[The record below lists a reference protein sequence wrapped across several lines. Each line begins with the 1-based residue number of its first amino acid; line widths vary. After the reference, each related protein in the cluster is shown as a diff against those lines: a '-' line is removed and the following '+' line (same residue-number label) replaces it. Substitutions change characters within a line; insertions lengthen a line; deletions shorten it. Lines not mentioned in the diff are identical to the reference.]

1 MRLLTM
7 RRLAFALIIIGAV
20 ASLLTALDRYRFEQ
34 ASRSVEITVDQLD
47 LDDFAKAY
55 GYDENDLLRKMR
67 AAGLT
72 SVAVYAEEGQR
83 VNYGTHAFVQTGQ
96 QVINGDRVT
105 GLADKGLQDLVAAHK
120 IDPKYIYLVVYDKPT
135 LSRYLEAL
143 RTQLEPRDLKLI
155 RAQLPAILEVKTQI
169 DFFNGVDLGMPA
181 DVTKRIREMG
191 LLVDPRVQNNE
202 RLGPEGIAKVF
213 DDAVGGGR
221 VGTVIF
227 YGTGNEVLGYPY
239 QLDAAAQAFRDH
251 PGIDFGDVEAY
262 TADQIQKGTQTLGRD
277 VPGQTVRVMAIPKLQ
292 LDKLDVDTV
301 IGEYLLGVR
310 ERNIRVVYY
319 RPYPHPVQNKLPD
332 GTMETESVE
341 QTNID
346 LISKLADQ
354 LRANGYEIGRAS
366 SFTDFKGWKLDLF
379 YFFAGVGVAGAFL
392 LLLDIYGWSRRWMP
406 WAFGGI
412 TIAAF
417 AAGFLT
423 GHYEAVRKL
432 WALGG
437 ALTFGV
443 LAGSELAMLFRA
455 RPSGSWI
462 GDVRTG
468 LVCLGRSAGV
478 ALLGGLFITGLLSQV
493 AFMLE
498 VDLFFGVKALLV
510 IPPLIVLGLYVFT
523 DKFGT
528 PSNVRDV
535 ADAPV
540 RAWMLAAF
548 VVLAAAAAFLVM
560 RSGNQ
565 PDIGVSGLE
574 LNLRGVLTQLMGARP
589 RFKEFLIG
597 YPPIF
602 LLAALTPAHRRF
614 AGWLLVLCAAVGLA
628 DVLDTFSHIHTSLSV
643 GLLRTINGAV
653 LGAVI
658 GIVAQWVYRRV
669 VRPRAGATA

>member
-1 MRLLTM
+1 M

-20 ASLLTALDRYRFEQ
+20 ASLLVAIDRYRFEQ
-34 ASRSVEITVDQLD
+34 ASRSVEITIDQLD

-55 GYDENDLLRKMR
+55 GYDEDDLLRKLR
-67 AAGLT
+67 GAGLT

-96 QVINGDRVT
+96 QVLDGARVT
-105 GLADKGLQDLVAAHK
+105 GLADKGLQTLVAAHK
-120 IDPKYIYLVVYDKPT
+120 IDPKFIYIVVYDTPT
-135 LSRYLEAL
+135 LDRYLDAL
-143 RTQLEPRDLKLI
+143 RTQLEPKDVTIVRS
-155 RAQLPAILEVKTQI
+155 ALPAILEVKSQL
-169 DFFNGVDLGMPA
+169 DFFNGIDLGMPA
-181 DVTKRIREMG
+181 DVTRRIREMG

-202 RLGPEGIAKVF
+202 RLGPDGISKVL
-213 DDAVGGGR
+213 DDATAGGR

-227 YGTGNEVLGYPY
+227 YGNGNEVLGYPY
-239 QLDAAAQAFRDH
+239 QLEATAQAFRAH

-262 TADQIQKGTQTLGRD
+262 TEDQIQKGTQTLGRD
-277 VPGQTVRVMAIPKLQ
+277 IPGQTVRVMAIPKLQ

-319 RPYPHPVQNKLPD
+319 RPYPHPLQKKMPD
-332 GTMETESVE
+332 GTMETQTVE

-346 LISKLADQ
+346 LVSALADE
-354 LRANGYEIGRAS
+354 LRANGFAIGRAS
-366 SFTDFKGWKLDLF
+366 SFTDFKSWKLDVL
-379 YFFAGVGVAGAFL
+379 YFLAGAGAIGGFL
-392 LLLDIYGWSRRWMP
+392 LLLEIYGWARPWMA
-406 WAFGGI
+406 WTLLGLTVAAFG
-412 TIAAF
+412 
-417 AAGFLT
+417 AGFAT
-423 GHYEAVRKL
+423 GHDEAVRKL

-443 LAGSELAMLFRA
+443 LAGTELAALFRSPPE
-455 RPSGSWI
+455 RSWI
-462 GDVRTG
+462 GDARAG
-468 LVCLGRSAGV
+468 LICLARSAGV

-510 IPPLIVLGLYVFT
+510 VPPLIVLGLYIFT
-523 DKFGT
+523 DTFGA
-528 PSNVRDV
+528 PNKPADV
-535 ADAPV
+535 ANAPV

-548 VVLAAAAAFLVM
+548 VVLAACAAFLIM

-565 PDIGVSGLE
+565 PDVGVSGFE
-574 LNLRGVLTQLMGARP
+574 LNVRGALTQLMGARP

-602 LLAALTPAHRRF
+602 LLAAMTPAHRRF
-614 AGWLLVLCAAVGLA
+614 AGWLLVLCGAVGLA

-653 LGAVI
+653 LGAII
-658 GIVAQWVYRRV
+658 GIVVQWVYRRI
-669 VRPRAGATA
+669 VRPRAGSVA

>member
-1 MRLLTM
+1 MRLSTM
-7 RRLAFALIIIGAV
+7 RLSAIVLIVIGAI
-20 ASLLTALDRYRFEQ
+20 ASLLVALDRYRFEQ

-55 GYDENDLLRKMR
+55 GYDEDDLLRKLR

-96 QVINGDRVT
+96 QVLDGARVT
-105 GLADKGLQDLVAAHK
+105 GLADKGLQDLVAARK
-120 IDPKYIYLVVYDKPT
+120 IDPKYIYIVVYDRPT
-135 LSRYLEAL
+135 LERYLDAL
-143 RTQLEPRDLKLI
+143 RTQLEPRDVKI
-155 RAQLPAILEVKTQI
+155 VRSALPAILEVKTQI
-169 DFFNGVDLGMPA
+169 DFFNGIDLGMPEEL
-181 DVTKRIREMG
+181 TRRIREMG

-202 RLGPEGIAKVF
+202 RLGPDGIGKVL
-213 DDAVGGGR
+213 DDAIAGGR

-227 YGTGNEVLGYPY
+227 YGNGNEVLGYPY
-239 QLDAAAQAFRDH
+239 QLDATAQAFRDH

-262 TADQIQKGTQTLGRD
+262 TEDQIQKGTQTLGRD
-277 VPGQTVRVMAIPKLQ
+277 IPGQTVRVMAIPKLQ

-310 ERNIRVVYY
+310 ERNIRVIYY
-319 RPYPHPVQNKLPD
+319 RPYPHPVQQKLPD
-332 GTMETESVE
+332 GSMETLSVE

-346 LISKLADQ
+346 LVSKLADQ
-354 LRANGYEIGRAS
+354 LRANGFTIGRAS
-366 SFTDFKGWKLDLF
+366 SFTDFKGPKLDVL
-379 YFFAGVGVAGAFL
+379 YVLAGLGAIGGFL
-392 LLLDIYGWSRRWMP
+392 LLLETYGWARP
-406 WAFGGI
+406 WIGWVLVII
-412 TIAAF
+412 TLAAF
-417 AAGFLT
+417 AAGLAT
-423 GHYEAVRKL
+423 GRDEAVRKL

-443 LAGSELAMLFRA
+443 LAGTELAMLFRA
-455 RPSGSWI
+455 PPADTWL
-462 GDVRTG
+462 GDARAG
-468 LVCLGRSAGV
+468 LVCLLRSAGV

-510 IPPLIVLGLYVFT
+510 VPPLIVLGLYIFT
-523 DKFGT
+523 GKFGA
-528 PSNVRDV
+528 PNKLGEV
-535 ADAPV
+535 ANAPV

-548 VVLAAAAAFLVM
+548 VVLAASAAFLVM

-565 PDIGVSGLE
+565 PDVGVSGFE
-574 LNLRGVLTQLMGARP
+574 LDVRGALTQLMGARP
-589 RFKEFLIG
+589 RFKEFLVG

-653 LGAVI
+653 LGAI
-658 GIVAQWVYRRV
+658 LGIIVQWIYRRIA
-669 VRPRAGATA
+669 RRSTAAA

>member
-7 RRLAFALIIIGAV
+7 RRLAFALIIIGAI
-20 ASLLTALDRYRFEQ
+20 ASLLVALDRYRFEQ
-34 ASRSVEITVDQLD
+34 ASRSVEITIDQLD

-55 GYDENDLLRKMR
+55 GYDEDDLLRKLR

-96 QVINGDRVT
+96 QVIDGDRVT
-105 GLADKGLQDLVAAHK
+105 GLADKGLQELVAAHK
-120 IDPKYIYLVVYDKPT
+120 IDPKYIYIVVYDTPT
-135 LSRYLEAL
+135 LTRYLEAL
-143 RTQLEPRDLKLI
+143 RTQLEPRDI
-155 RAQLPAILEVKTQI
+155 EIVRSQLPAILEVKTQI
-169 DFFNGVDLGMPA
+169 DFFNGIDLGMPA
-181 DVTKRIREMG
+181 DLTKRIRDMG

-202 RLGPEGIAKVF
+202 RLAPDAVAKVF

-227 YGTGNEVLGYPY
+227 YGAGNEVLGYPY
-239 QLDAAAQAFRDH
+239 QLEATAQAFRDH

-262 TADQIQKGTQTLGRD
+262 TEDQIQKGTQTLGRD

-319 RPYPHPVQNKLPD
+319 RPYPHPVQVKLAD
-332 GTMETESVE
+332 GTMQTESVE

-346 LISKLADQ
+346 LISDLADQ
-354 LRANGYEIGRAS
+354 LRANGFEIGRAS
-366 SFTDFKGWKLDLF
+366 SFTDFKSWRLNVF
-379 YFFAGVGVAGAFL
+379 YLLAGLGVAGAFL

-406 WAFGGI
+406 WVFAGL

-417 AAGFLT
+417 AGGFAT
-423 GHYEAVRKL
+423 GHDEPIRKL

-443 LAGSELAMLFRA
+443 LAGSELAMLFRVQPA
-455 RPSGSWI
+455 ASWI
-462 GDVRTG
+462 GDARTG

-510 IPPLIVLGLYVFT
+510 VPPLIVFGLYLFT
-523 DKFGT
+523 DKFGP
-528 PSNVRDV
+528 PSKLRDV
-535 ADAPV
+535 AAAPV

-548 VVLAAAAAFLVM
+548 VVLAAVAAFLVM

-574 LNLRGVLTQLMGARP
+574 LNVRGALTQLMGARP

-614 AGWLLVLCAAVGLA
+614 AGWLLVLFAAVGLA

-653 LGAVI
+653 LGAAI
-658 GIVAQWVYRRV
+658 GVVVQWIYRRF
-669 VRPRAGATA
+669 VRPRANAAG

>member
-7 RRLAFALIIIGAV
+7 RRLAFALVIIGAI
-20 ASLLTALDRYRFEQ
+20 ASLLVAFDRYRFEQ
-34 ASRSVEITVDQLD
+34 ASRSVEITIDQLD

-55 GYDENDLLRKMR
+55 GYDEDDLLRKMR

-72 SVAVYAEEGQR
+72 SVAVFAEEGQR

-96 QVINGDRVT
+96 QVIDGDRVT
-105 GLADKGLQDLVAAHK
+105 GLADKGLQQLVAARRVN
-120 IDPKYIYLVVYDKPT
+120 PKYIYIVVYDEAT
-135 LSRYLEAL
+135 LTRYIDAL
-143 RTQLEPRDLKLI
+143 RTQLEPHDISVVRK
-155 RAQLPAILEVKTQI
+155 QLPAILEVKTQI

-202 RLGPEGIAKVF
+202 RLGPDGIAKVL
-213 DDAVGGGR
+213 DDAVSGGR

-239 QLDAAAQAFRDH
+239 QLDATAQAFRDH

-262 TADQIQKGTQTLGRD
+262 TTDQIQKGTQTLGRD
-277 VPGQTVRVMAIPKLQ
+277 IPGQTVRVMAIPKLQ

-301 IGEYLLGVR
+301 IGEYVLGVR

-319 RPYPHPVQNKLPD
+319 RPYPHPVQKKLPD
-332 GTMETESVE
+332 GTMATESVE
-341 QTNID
+341 QTNLD

-354 LRANGYEIGRAS
+354 LRANGFEIGRAS
-366 SFTDFKGWKLDLF
+366 SFTDFKSWKLDVL
-379 YFFAGVGVAGAFL
+379 YFLAGLGVAGAFL
-392 LLLDIYGWSRRWMP
+392 LLLDLYGWSRTWMP
-406 WAFGGI
+406 WAFGGV

-417 AAGFLT
+417 AAGYAT
-423 GHYEAVRKL
+423 GHDEAVRKL

-443 LAGSELAMLFRA
+443 LAGSELAKLFRA
-455 RPSGSWI
+455 QASASWI
-462 GDVRTG
+462 GDARTG
-468 LVCLGRSAGV
+468 LVCLVRSAGV

-510 IPPLIVLGLYVFT
+510 VPPLIVLGLYVFT
-523 DKFGT
+523 DRFVN
-528 PSNVRDV
+528 PSKIRDV

-565 PDIGVSGLE
+565 PDVGVSGLE
-574 LNLRGVLTQLMGARP
+574 LNVRGALTQLMGARP

-614 AGWLLVLCAAVGLA
+614 IGWLLVLCAAVGLA

-653 LGAVI
+653 LGAAI
-658 GIVAQWVYRRV
+658 GIVVQWIYRRF
-669 VRPRAGATA
+669 VRPYSGAKA

>member
-1 MRLLTM
+1 MRLSTM
-7 RRLAFALIIIGAV
+7 RLSAIVLIVIGAI
-20 ASLLTALDRYRFEQ
+20 ASLLVALDRYRFEQ

-55 GYDENDLLRKMR
+55 GYDEDDLLRKLR

-96 QVINGDRVT
+96 QVLDGARVT
-105 GLADKGLQDLVAAHK
+105 GLADKGLQDLVAARK
-120 IDPKYIYLVVYDKPT
+120 IDPKYIYIVVYDRPT
-135 LSRYLEAL
+135 LERYLDAL
-143 RTQLEPRDLKLI
+143 RTQLEPRDVKI
-155 RAQLPAILEVKTQI
+155 VRSALPAILEVKTQI
-169 DFFNGVDLGMPA
+169 DFFNGIDLGMPEEL
-181 DVTKRIREMG
+181 TRRIREMG

-202 RLGPEGIAKVF
+202 RLGPDGIGKVL
-213 DDAVGGGR
+213 DDAIAGGR

-227 YGTGNEVLGYPY
+227 YGNGNEVLGYPY
-239 QLDAAAQAFRDH
+239 QLDATAQAFRDH

-262 TADQIQKGTQTLGRD
+262 TEDQIQKGTQTLGRD
-277 VPGQTVRVMAIPKLQ
+277 IPGQTVRVMAIPKLQ

-310 ERNIRVVYY
+310 ERNIRVIYY
-319 RPYPHPVQNKLPD
+319 RPYPHPVQQKLPD
-332 GTMETESVE
+332 GSMETLSVE

-346 LISKLADQ
+346 LLSKLADQ
-354 LRANGYEIGRAS
+354 LRANGFTIGRAS
-366 SFTDFKGWKLDLF
+366 SFTDFKGPKLDVL
-379 YFFAGVGVAGAFL
+379 YVLAGLGAIGAFL
-392 LLLDIYGWSRRWMP
+392 LLLETYGWARP
-406 WAFGGI
+406 WIGWVLVII
-412 TIAAF
+412 TLAAF
-417 AAGFLT
+417 AAGFAT
-423 GHYEAVRKL
+423 GRDEAVRKL

-443 LAGSELAMLFRA
+443 LAGTELAMLFRA
-455 RPSGSWI
+455 PPADTWL
-462 GDVRTG
+462 GDARTG
-468 LVCLGRSAGV
+468 LVCLLRSAGV

-510 IPPLIVLGLYVFT
+510 VPPLIVLGLYIFT
-523 DKFGT
+523 GKFGA
-528 PSNVRDV
+528 PNKLGEV
-535 ADAPV
+535 ANAPV

-548 VVLAAAAAFLVM
+548 VVLAASAAFLVM

-565 PDIGVSGLE
+565 PDVGVSGFE
-574 LNLRGVLTQLMGARP
+574 LDVRGALTQLMGARP
-589 RFKEFLIG
+589 RFKEFLVG

-653 LGAVI
+653 LGAI
-658 GIVAQWVYRRV
+658 LGIIVQWIYRRIA
-669 VRPRAGATA
+669 RRSTAAA